1 MGFRIVRYLDRVVL
15 LNREECIV
23 LKKRGGCPHEA
34 NEAES
39 GDRVIQS
46 RSITTVRC

>member
-1 MGFRIVRYLDRVVL
+1 MGFRIVRYLDRAVP
-15 LNREECIV
+15 LNGEECIV
-23 LKKRGGCPHEA
+23 LKKRGGCPNEA

-39 GDRVIQS
+39 GDSVILS